1 MALTVEK
8 ERAREYCASRD
19 RTIAE
24 LQEVAKRTESELKAQ
39 TTALHDLLQ
48 QQQQHEQQQQ
58 DGEIQQTLSS
68 QSSPTMPINSSNNVT
83 DDNNDQVKSSIKRRA
98 GSEEI
103 ELMVDKAEL
112 AALRLDC
119 TRQQELIKSHDDE
132 AIALKSQLDT
142 LEKSLK
148 VAKEEYH
155 ALQMERDQLSI
166 ESTKTVETF
175 MQSMALL
182 KQELDYLVRLHTSP
196 SLSQS

>member
-8 ERAREYCASRD
+8 ERARENCASRD

-24 LQEVAKRTESELKAQ
+24 LQEVAKRTEIELMTR

-48 QQQQHEQQQQ
+48 QQQS
-58 DGEIQQTLSS
+58 DGDIQRTVSS
-68 QSSPTMPINSSNNVT
+68 QSPSSTPINTDNSA
-83 DDNNDQVKSSIKRRA
+83 DDNSRQANINTKRRA

-119 TRQQELIKSHDDE
+119 TRQGQLIKSHEDE
-132 AIALKSQLDT
+132 MIALKSHIDT
-142 LEKSLK
+142 MVSSLK

-155 ALQMERDQLSI
+155 VLQMERDQLSI
-166 ESTKTVETF
+166 ESAKTVETL
-175 MQSMALL
+175 MSSMALL
-182 KQELDYLVRLHTSP
+182 QQELDYLVSHHTLP
-196 SLSQS
+196 TLIQL